1 MKADKSVLVMSV
13 YLDNAA
19 STGVH
24 PEVVEAM
31 LPYFREHFGNPSSH
45 HAAGTFVHEAVEAAR
60 GTISSVVNA
69 EPDEL
74 LFTSGGTEADHLAVV
89 GASLL
94 APANRRHIIVSAIEH
109 QAVLRAAEQLSQ
121 NGFSLTI
128 LNPDSDGVIQTEAV
142 AAAIRPD
149 TFLVSVMMVN
159 NEIGTIQSLEK
170 ISAVLKPRGILF
182 HSDAVQALGK
192 LPLDVRRLGVDLLS
206 LSAHKIHGPKGIGAL
221 FVRHGVRLKPLLPGG
236 GQEYGIR
243 SGTENVP
250 AIVGFA
256 KAVEIANTTLARTSN
271 KVRPL
276 RDKLESAILSAL
288 PGTKL
293 ATSSPNRSPYIT
305 NILFPMVDNS
315 YLLNRLNA
323 AGVYVTSGSA
333 CASHSLEP
341 SHVLLAMGMDENLA
355 RSAIRFSLSHMTCED
370 DINQAVE
377 SVLEIVQP
385 FIMHVAA
392 ESQVTV

>member
-1 MKADKSVLVMSV
+1 MSV

-31 LPYFREHFGNPSSH
+31 LPFFREHFGNPSSH
-45 HAAGTFVHEAVEAAR
+45 HTAGTFVHEAVEAAR
-60 GTISSVVNA
+60 GFISSVVNA

-74 LFTSGGTEADHLAVV
+74 LFTSGGSEADHLALV

-128 LNPDSDGVIQTEAV
+128 LNPDADGIIQAEAV

-159 NEIGTIQSLEK
+159 NEVGTIQPLEK
-170 ISAVLKPRGILF
+170 ISAVLKPQGILF

-192 LPLDVRRLGVDLLS
+192 IPLDVRKLGVDLLS

-221 FVRHGVRLKPLLPGG
+221 FVREGVRLKPLLPGG
-236 GQEYGIR
+236 GQEHGIR

-256 KAVEIANTTLARTSN
+256 KAIAPPPR
-271 KVRPL
+271 R
-276 RDKLESAILSAL
+276 
-288 PGTKL
+288 
-293 ATSSPNRSPYIT
+293 
-305 NILFPMVDNS
+305 
-315 YLLNRLNA
+315 
-323 AGVYVTSGSA
+323 
-333 CASHSLEP
+333 CASP
-341 SHVLLAMGMDENLA
+341 P
-355 RSAIRFSLSHMTCED
+355 
-370 DINQAVE
+370 
-377 SVLEIVQP
+377 QP
-385 FIMHVAA
+385 IWRPAC
-392 ESQVTV
+392 QR

>member
-1 MKADKSVLVMSV
+1 MVA

-19 STGVH
+19 TTCVR
-24 PEVVEAM
+24 PEVVDAM
-31 LPYFREHFGNPSSH
+31 IPYFLEHFGNPSSH
-45 HAAGTFVHEAVEAAR
+45 HAVGAYAHEAVEAAR
-60 GTISSVVNA
+60 ELVSSYVNA

-74 LFTSGGTEADHLAVV
+74 FFTSGGTEADHLGLV

-109 QAVLRAAEQLSQ
+109 QAVLQAAEQLSQ
-121 NGFSLTI
+121 SGFSLTI
-128 LNPDSDGVIQTEAV
+128 LNPDSDGVIPVEAV
-142 AAAIRPD
+142 AAAIRPE

-159 NEIGTIQSLEK
+159 NEVGTIQPLEE

-192 LPLDVRRLGVDLLS
+192 LPLDARRLGLDLLS

-236 GQEYGIR
+236 GQEHGIR

-256 KAVEIANTTLARTSN
+256 KAVEIANTNLDQNSD
-271 KVRPL
+271 KVRAL

-293 ATSSPNRSPYIT
+293 ATASTDRSPYIA

-315 YLLNRLNA
+315 YFLNRLNA
-323 AGVYVTSGSA
+323 TGVYVTSGSA

-341 SHVLLAMGMDENLA
+341 SHVLIGMGLSENLA
-355 RSAIRFSLSHMTCED
+355 RSAIRFSLSNFTTEEE
-370 DINQAVE
+370 INYAVR
-377 SVLEIVQP
+377 SVVEIVEP
-385 FIMHVAA
+385 FVPALA
-392 ESQVTV
+392 LKPTV

>member
-1 MKADKSVLVMSV
+1 MSV

-19 STGVH
+19 STCVH

-31 LPYFREHFGNPSSH
+31 LPFFREHFGNPSSH
-45 HAAGTFVHEAVEAAR
+45 HAAGAFVHEAVELAR
-60 GTISSVVNA
+60 KSIVSVIGA

-74 LFTSGGTEADHLAVV
+74 LFTSGGTEADHLALV
-89 GASLL
+89 GASLV
-94 APANRRHIIVSAIEH
+94 APINRRHIIVSAIEH
-109 QAVLRAAEQLSQ
+109 QAVLQAAEQLSQ
-121 NGFSLTI
+121 SGFSLTI
-128 LNPDSDGVIQTEAV
+128 LSPNSNGVIQPEAV

-149 TFLVSVMMVN
+149 TFLASVMLVN
-159 NEIGTIQSLEK
+159 NEVGTIQPLEK
-170 ISAVLKPRGILF
+170 ISAILKPREILF
-182 HSDAVQALGK
+182 HSDAVQAFGK
-192 LPLDVRRLGVDLLS
+192 LPLNVRNLGVDLVS
-206 LSAHKIHGPKGIGAL
+206 LSAHKLHGSKGIGAL

-236 GQEYGIR
+236 GQEHGIR

-256 KAVEIANTTLARTSN
+256 KAVEIASTTLARNFN
-271 KVRPL
+271 KILAL

-293 ATSSPNRSPYIT
+293 ATAASNRSPYIT

-341 SHVLLAMGMDENLA
+341 SHVLIAMGISENLA
-355 RSAIRFSLSHMTCED
+355 RSAIRFSLSAVTTEEEINFAVQTII
-370 DINQAVE
+370 DIVKPFVIQQPLE
-377 SVLEIVQP
+377 SI
-385 FIMHVAA
+385 A
-392 ESQVTV
+392 

>member
-1 MKADKSVLVMSV
+1 MSV

-24 PEVVEAM
+24 PDVVEAM
-31 LPYFREHFGNPSSH
+31 LPYFREQFGNPSSH
-45 HAAGTFVHEAVEAAR
+45 HTFGASVHESVEAAR

-74 LFTSGGTEADHLAVV
+74 IFTSGGTEADHLAIV

-109 QAVLRAAEQLSQ
+109 QAVLRAADQLSES
-121 NGFSLTI
+121 GFTVTI
-128 LNPDSDGVIQTEAV
+128 VNPDSQGIIRPEAI

-159 NEIGTIQSLEK
+159 NEIGTIQPLEK
-170 ISAVLKPRGILF
+170 ISGILRPRRILF

-192 LPLDVRRLGVDLLS
+192 IPLDVQKLGVDLLS

-221 FVRHGVRLKPLLPGG
+221 FVRKGVQLKPLLPGG
-236 GQEYGIR
+236 GQEHGYR

-256 KAVEIANTTLARTSN
+256 KAVEVANTTLEQFSKRVLA
-271 KVRPL
+271 L
-276 RDKLESAILSAL
+276 REKLESELLAAL
-288 PGTKL
+288 PGSRMTAASL
-293 ATSSPNRSPYIT
+293 HRSPYIAS
-305 NILFPMVDNS
+305 IIFPMVDNS
-315 YLLNRLNA
+315 YLLNRLDA
-323 AGVYVTSGSA
+323 AGIYVTSGSA

-341 SHVLLAMGMDENLA
+341 SHVLIAMGLSENLA
-355 RSAIRFSLSHMTCED
+355 RSAIRFSLSSLTTEAEIDHV
-370 DINQAVE
+370 IR
-377 SVLEIVQP
+377 SVIEIVEPFVAEPAGQP
-385 FIMHVAA
+385 
-392 ESQVTV
+392 TV

>member
-1 MKADKSVLVMSV
+1 MSV

-19 STGVH
+19 STCVR

-45 HAAGTFVHEAVEAAR
+45 HAAGAYAHETLEAAR
-60 GTISSVVNA
+60 SLISAAVNA

-74 LFTSGGTEADHLAVV
+74 FFTSGGTEADHLAIL
-89 GASLL
+89 GACLL

-121 NGFSLTI
+121 NGFTLTI
-128 LNPDSDGVIQTEAV
+128 LNPDSNGIIHAEDI

-149 TFLVSVMMVN
+149 TFLVSIMMVN
-159 NEIGTIQSLEK
+159 NEVGTIQSLEK

-182 HSDAVQALGK
+182 HSDAVQAFGK
-192 LPLDVRRLGVDLLS
+192 IQLDVRKLGVDLLS
-206 LSAHKIHGPKGIGAL
+206 LSAHKIHGPKGVGAL
-221 FVRHGVRLKPLLPGG
+221 FVRRGVRLKAVLPGG
-236 GQEYGIR
+236 GQEHGLR

-250 AIVGFA
+250 AIAGFA
-256 KAVEIANTTLARTSN
+256 KAVEIATANLDRASA
-271 KVRPL
+271 KAEKL
-276 RDKLESAILSAL
+276 RDKLEFAILSEL

-293 ATSSPNRSPYIT
+293 TTRPEKRSPYIA

-315 YLLNRLNA
+315 YLLNRLDA

-341 SHVLLAMGMDENLA
+341 SHVLLAMGISENLA
-355 RSAIRFSLSHMTCED
+355 RSAIRFSLSVFTTEEEINFAVKSLIEIVKPFVIQQTCEA
-370 DINQAVE
+370 IA
-377 SVLEIVQP
+377 
-385 FIMHVAA
+385 
-392 ESQVTV
+392 

>member
-1 MKADKSVLVMSV
+1 MAV

-19 STGVH
+19 STCVH

-45 HAAGTFVHEAVEAAR
+45 HAAGAFVRESVEAAR
-60 GTISSVVNA
+60 GLISSTINA
-69 EPDEL
+69 EPDEV
-74 LFTSGGTEADHLAVV
+74 LFTSGGTEADHLALV

-94 APANRRHIIVSAIEH
+94 APANRRHIVVSAIEH

-121 NGFSLTI
+121 SGFSLTI
-128 LNPDSDGVIQTEAV
+128 LNPNSDGIIQAEEV
-142 AAAIRPD
+142 AAAIRPA

-159 NEIGTIQSLEK
+159 NEVGTIQPLEK

-182 HSDAVQALGK
+182 HSDAVQAFGK
-192 LPLDVRRLGVDLLS
+192 IPLDVRKLGVDLLS

-221 FVRHGVRLKPLLPGG
+221 FVRHGIRLKPLLPGG
-236 GQEYGIR
+236 GQEHGIR

-256 KAVEIANTTLARTSN
+256 KAVEIATATLDQAPTKARM
-271 KVRPL
+271 L
-276 RDKLESAILSAL
+276 RDKLESGILSAL

-293 ATSSPNRSPYIT
+293 ATRSENRSHYIA
-305 NILFPMVDNS
+305 NILFPMVDNG
-315 YLLNRLNA
+315 YLLNRLDA

-341 SHVLLAMGMDENLA
+341 SHVLVAMGVSENLA
-355 RSAIRFSLSHMTCED
+355 RSAIRFSLSNFTTEEE
-370 DINQAVE
+370 INCAVRTAVE
-377 SVLEIVQP
+377 IVEP
-385 FIMHVAA
+385 FVTELAA
-392 ESQVTV
+392 ESTQ